1 MGAVLVLALAMAI
14 DPVRLGV
21 TLLLISR
28 PRPILNLLTYWLGA
42 MFVGVSSAVVVLT
55 MMRDFAPA
63 LLQNLS
69 NLVAT
74 PTVRH
79 AQLVAGLLALL
90 VAALITTG
98 LPVRQRFG
106 LQVPIPVS
114 VPVEMPVPL
123 SIGGDPS
130 SLLLQTSAPTGISLL
145 LCRARGALKGES
157 LWVALAAGMGTGPA
171 PMEYLAALVAIL
183 ASGGEI
189 GRQISAAV
197 MFNIVMLAIC
207 ETTIVSY
214 LAMPTKTQ
222 AIIGLLNG
230 WIRTHRRRILSLIVG
245 VAGLCLVVAGSS

>member
-28 PRPILNLLTYWLGA
+28 PRPILNLLVYWVGA

-63 LLQNLS
+63 LLQNL
-69 NLVAT
+69 NNFVAT
-74 PTVRH
+74 PQVRH
-79 AQLVAGLLALL
+79 AQVVAGALALL
-90 VAALITTG
+90 AAALITTG

-106 LQVPIPVS
+106 LQVPVPVS

-123 SIGGDPS
+123 GVGGDPS
-130 SLLLQTSAPTGISLL
+130 SLLLQTTAPTGFSLL
-145 LCRARGALKGES
+145 LDRARGALKGES

-171 PMEYLAALVAIL
+171 PLEYLVALVAIL

-189 GRQISAAV
+189 SRQISAAV
-197 MFNIVMLAIC
+197 MFNIVTLAIC
-207 ETTIVSY
+207 EATLVSY

-230 WIRTHRRRILSLIVG
+230 WVGTHRRRILSIIVG
-245 VAGLCLVVAGSS
+245 VAGVCLVVAGSK

>member
-1 MGAVLVLALAMAI
+1 MGAVLLLALAMAI

-28 PRPILNLLTYWLGA
+28 PRPILNLLVYWIGA
-42 MFVGVSSAVVVLT
+42 MFVGVTSAVVVLT
-55 MMRDFAPA
+55 MMRDFAPT

-74 PTVRH
+74 QAVRH
-79 AQLVAGLLALL
+79 AQVVAGVLTLLA
-90 VAALITTG
+90 ATLITTG
-98 LPVRQRFG
+98 LPARQRLG
-106 LQVPIPVS
+106 LQVPVS
-114 VPVEMPVPL
+114 VPVEVPIPL
-123 SIGGDPS
+123 DLGGDPS
-130 SLLLQTSAPTGISLL
+130 SVLLQTSAPTGISLL
-145 LCRARGALKGES
+145 LGRARGALKGES

-171 PMEYLAALVAIL
+171 PLEYLVALVAIL

-197 MFNIVMLAIC
+197 VFNVIMLAIC
-207 ETTIVSY
+207 ETTLVSY

-230 WIRTHRRRILSLIVG
+230 WVGTHRRRILSLIVG
-245 VAGLCLVVAGSS
+245 VAGLCLLVAGNK